1 MFIEM
6 GLMNMKH
13 TVLAPYG
20 ALKFLPIATK
30 VGDQGKTGAPAVLA
44 PYGAMKF
51 LPIATKVGDQGKTT

>member
-1 MFIEM
+1 MT
-6 GLMNMKH
+6 H

-30 VGDQGKTGAPAVLA
+30 VGEFGKTSAPAILA

-51 LPIATKVGDQGKTT
+51 LPIATKVGNDGKGTGS